1 MNLFLCFCL
10 VISPACVTGIYQ
22 ARVTQGFTI
31 KSYFTLLAVKKA
43 PENSPAYISA
53 PTLTS

>member
-1 MNLFLCFCL
+1 MNLLLCFCL

-22 ARVTQGFTI
+22 ARVTQGSTI
-31 KSYFTLLAVKKA
+31 KTYFTLLAVKKA